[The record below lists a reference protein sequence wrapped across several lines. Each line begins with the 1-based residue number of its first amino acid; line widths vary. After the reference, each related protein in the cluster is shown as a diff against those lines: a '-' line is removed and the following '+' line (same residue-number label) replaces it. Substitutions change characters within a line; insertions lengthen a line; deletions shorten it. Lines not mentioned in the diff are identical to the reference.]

1 MTNAVAQPESKIN
14 ASYGAELASKGQKY
28 PAIQPD
34 IRKVESIKTVVNLCL
49 NDTSLG
55 LLSENAAKFFG
66 SNPKTVCFDGENDQ
80 TVYVIPE
87 GIRWVVM
94 GFPQTFMQH
103 KSDAANIRPLQ
114 KGFKLAANDFK
125 SATKL
130 LMAAIVDDGFVLN
143 SDGAIQLFT
152 LKLTSSK
159 TKLTKNVDAED
170 KEYRCLTRLNDTLIK
185 RDNLPRQS
193 WIHCVSVSI
202 GTETRK
208 FTSKSTTS
216 ANGSSSFG
224 YLYTLVGGARNL
236 PDALAKQSFMLSQ
249 SNEVKDFLKDP
260 FSIYKPKGES
270 SDDSHDDYQG
280 LPDDEF

>member
-1 MTNAVAQPESKIN
+1 MATPTTAPTESKIN
-14 ASYGAELASKGQKY
+14 SNYGAELSSRGQKY

-55 LLSENAAKFFG
+55 LLSENAAKYFG

-80 TVYVIPE
+80 TVYVIPD

-94 GFPQTFMQH
+94 GFPQTFMQK
-103 KSDAANIRPLQ
+103 KSDSADIRPLQ
-114 KGFKLAANDFK
+114 KGFKLAENNFK
-125 SATKL
+125 AATKI
-130 LMAAIVDDGFVLN
+130 LMAAIVDDGFILN

-159 TKLTKNVDAED
+159 TKLTKNVDPKD

-185 RDNLPRQS
+185 RDNLPKQS
-193 WIHCVSVSI
+193 WIHCVSVDI

-208 FTSKSTTS
+208 FTSAS
-216 ANGSSSFG
+216 AGDSSFG

-249 SNEVKDFLKDP
+249 SNEVKSFLKDP
-260 FSIYKPKGES
+260 FNVYKSKDGDANSAE
-270 SDDSHDDYQG
+270 
-280 LPDDEF
+280 DEDLGYGDEEF

>member
-1 MTNAVAQPESKIN
+1 MTTAVAQPESKIN

-28 PAIQPD
+28 PALQPD
-34 IRKVESIKTVVNLCL
+34 IRKVENIKTVVNLCL

-55 LLSENAAKFFG
+55 LLSEQAAKYFG
-66 SNPKTVCFDGENDQ
+66 STPKTVCFDGENDQ

-103 KSDAANIRPLQ
+103 KSDSANIRPLQ
-114 KGFKLAANDFK
+114 KGFKLAENGFK

-130 LMAAIVDDGFVLN
+130 LMAAIVDDGFILN

-159 TKLTKNVDAED
+159 TKLTKNVDPKD
-170 KEYRCLTRLNDTLIK
+170 KEYRCLTRLNETLIK

-208 FTSKSTTS
+208 FTSAT
-216 ANGSSSFG
+216 AGDSSFG

-236 PDALAKQSFMLSQ
+236 SDTLAKQSFMLSQ
-249 SNEVKDFLKDP
+249 SNEVKGFLKDP
-260 FSIYKPKGES
+260 FGIYKPKDES
-270 SDDSHDDYQG
+270 SDDGVGDDSQFGSYD
-280 LPDDEF
+280 PDEF

>member
-1 MTNAVAQPESKIN
+1 MATPTTAPTETKIN
-14 ASYGAELASKGQKY
+14 ASYGAELSSKGQKY

-34 IRKVESIKTVVNLCL
+34 IRKIENVKTVVKLCL
-49 NDTSLG
+49 NDASLG
-55 LLSENAAKFFG
+55 LLSENASKYFG

-80 TVYVIPE
+80 TVYLIPE

-103 KSDAANIRPLQ
+103 KADLANIRPLQ
-114 KGFKLAANDFK
+114 KGFKLAENGFK

-159 TKLTKNVDAED
+159 TKLIKNVDPKD

-185 RDNLPRQS
+185 HDNLPRQS
-193 WIHCVSVSI
+193 WIHCVSVDI

-208 FTSKSTTS
+208 FTSATT
-216 ANGSSSFG
+216 GDSSFG
-224 YLYTLVGGARNL
+224 HLYTLVGGARNL
-236 PDALAKQSFMLSQ
+236 ADALAKQSFMLAQ
-249 SNEVKDFLKDP
+249 SDEVKSFLKDP
-260 FSIYKPKGES
+260 FNVYKPK
-270 SDDSHDDYQG
+270 DSEANSAE
-280 LPDDEF
+280 DEDLGYGNEEF

>member
-1 MTNAVAQPESKIN
+1 MTTAVAQPEPKIN

-28 PAIQPD
+28 PALQPD
-34 IRKVESIKTVVNLCL
+34 IRKVENIKTVVNLCL

-55 LLSENAAKFFG
+55 LLSEQAAKYFG
-66 SNPKTVCFDGENDQ
+66 STPKTVCFDGENDQ
-80 TVYVIPE
+80 TVYILPE

-103 KSDAANIRPLQ
+103 KSDSANIRPLQ
-114 KGFKLAANDFK
+114 KGFKLAENNFK

-159 TKLTKNVDAED
+159 TKLTKNVDPKD

-208 FTSKSTTS
+208 FTSGVD
-216 ANGSSSFG
+216 GSSSFG

-236 PDALAKQSFMLSQ
+236 SDALAKQSFMLSQ
-249 SNEVKDFLKDP
+249 SNEVKEFLKDP
-260 FSIYKPKGES
+260 FGIYKPKGES
-270 SDDSHDDYQG
+270 SDDSHDDHQDSN
-280 LPDDEF
+280 PDDEF